1 MEQTHTSNSTAQITS
16 RSAQSKNAINVKFL
30 LPSLDILTHEGQA
43 WLLSKAIL
51 KITKTA
57 VFVFRW
63 IDGIDESQETDI
75 HYRYITK
82 HLRS

>member
-43 WLLSKAIL
+43 
-51 KITKTA
+51 
-57 VFVFRW
+57 
-63 IDGIDESQETDI
+63 
-75 HYRYITK
+75 
-82 HLRS
+82 